1 MFWQTLIDPRR
12 GALCG
17 DEVMPSFGRPA
28 DQHSNKTAYLGIRR
42 S

>member
-1 MFWQTLIDPRR
+1 MSWHTLIDPRR

-17 DEVMPSFGRPA
+17 NEVMPSSGRPA
-28 DQHSNKTAYLGIRR
+28 ERHSDKQAYLGRRR